1 MEKASVTLG
10 CKVNHNHKEAIIFPS
25 THPFL
30 EHPHGV
36 VLEECLK
43 EVKMIFSRNYI

>member
-1 MEKASVTLG
+1 METASVTLA
-10 CKVNHNHKEAIIFPS
+10 CEVNKEAIIFPS
-25 THPFL
+25 TYQFL

-43 EVKMIFSRNYI
+43 EVKMIFF

>member
-10 CKVNHNHKEAIIFPS
+10 CKVNKEAIIFPS